1 MPQARE
7 LEKFINE
14 LNERICALEMIQR
27 VVVAVMAGR
36 SEVEKDLLKDGVES
50 FINELPPEAARSTIK
65 KILNSYLN
73 LINGHP
79 SGGGFPALRLI
90 PGEKD

>member
-36 SEVEKDLLKDGVES
+36 SEKD
-50 FINELPPEAARSTIK
+50 
-65 KILNSYLN
+65 
-73 LINGHP
+73 
-79 SGGGFPALRLI
+79 
-90 PGEKD
+90 